1 MRKLNFQSYCKINIG
16 LKIEGKREDGYHDI
30 NTVYQELLFHDIIT
44 LKKTK
49 TGNNF
54 ACNIKNLDNNDN
66 LCVKAWNLMADKFGL
81 DGISINLKKKIPVG
95 AGLGG
100 GSSNAAATLKGV
112 NELFQLGLSSKD
124 LKEVA
129 IKIGADV
136 PFFINGGAQIGK
148 GVGDVL
154 TEVNPFVDSSVLLIM
169 PKIRIDTSWAYGQIK
184 NVLDED
190 NCDINFRRL
199 IGEKKTPFKMFKN
212 DFEIIIFPAYP
223 EIGRI
228 KSLLLKSGAWYA
240 SLSGSGSTVFGLFDD
255 EAKAILAESEFSSEY
270 HSIITR
276 PKTGFAI

>member
-1 MRKLNFQSYCKINIG
+1 MRKLNFQSHCKINIG
-16 LKIEGKREDGYHDI
+16 LKIGRKREDGYHDI

-49 TGNNF
+49 SGHSF
-54 ACNIKNLDNNDN
+54 SCNIKNLDNNNN
-66 LCVKAWNLMADKFGL
+66 LCVKAWNLIASKYGL

-112 NELFQLGLSSKD
+112 NELFELGLSSET
-124 LKEVA
+124 LKEIA

-148 GVGDVL
+148 GVGEIL
-154 TEVNPFVDSSVLLIM
+154 TEVKPFVYSFVLLIM
-169 PKIRIDTSWAYGQIK
+169 PKIHIDTSWAYGQIK

-190 NCDINFRRL
+190 NCNINFRRL
-199 IGEKKTPFKMFKN
+199 IGGEKTPFEMFKN
-212 DFEIIIFPAYP
+212 DFEIVIFPAYP

-228 KSLLLKSGAWYA
+228 KSLLLKSGARYA

-255 EAKAILAESEFSSEY
+255 EAKAVLAESKFSSAY

-276 PKTGFAI
+276 SKSRFAV

>member
-1 MRKLNFQSYCKINIG
+1 MRKLNFQSHCKINIG
-16 LKIEGKREDGYHDI
+16 LKIERKREDGYHDI

-49 TGNNF
+49 SGNSF
-54 ACNIKNLDNNDN
+54 ACNIKNLENNDN
-66 LCVKAWNLMADKFGL
+66 LCVKAWILMADKFGL

-129 IKIGADV
+129 IKIGSDV

-169 PKIRIDTSWAYGQIK
+169 PKIHIDTSWAYGQIK

>member
-1 MRKLNFQSYCKINIG
+1 MRKLNFQSHCKINIG
-16 LKIEGKREDGYHDI
+16 LKIERKREDGYHDI

-49 TGNNF
+49 SGNSF
-54 ACNIKNLDNNDN
+54 ACNIKNLENNDN
-66 LCVKAWNLMADKFGL
+66 LCVKAWILMADKFGL

-129 IKIGADV
+129 IKIGSDV

-228 KSLLLKSGAWYA
+228 KSLLLKSGARYA